1 MPCSST
7 TRRAIDKRRLSS
19 NSACL
24 KGADTLFHG
33 ILIAVGRDTGG
44 GELVWSGI
52 FANEILN
59 VPLVAPEPRVLWTKG
74 DRS

>member
-1 MPCSST
+1 
-7 TRRAIDKRRLSS
+7 
-19 NSACL
+19 L
-24 KGADTLFHG
+24 KGADTFFHG